1 MSKHKIYPFAV
12 AVVRSK
18 ENNLVSKDKLMQ
30 MAEAPTA
37 EDALR
42 ILSESGYGTLAPG
55 EIHDFEKLLSAQL
68 SDAYKSLAGLIPDD
82 KLVDI
87 FLYKND
93 YHNIKVL
100 IKQTISGIDGSA
112 YLIDGGTVSL
122 DTLKAAFEERKFTD
136 LPDLDIAAVNEA
148 MEEYAKTK
156 DGRYIDLILDRA
168 CFKTMAEA
176 AQKSKNDYV
185 IGYVE
190 RLADVTNIKTF
201 IRIKRRGKN
210 FKIFEDAYVSGGSL
224 DLETFAEAYES
235 DNPEAVLTGRGYDQV
250 CKDFMTESF
259 TKFEKNC
266 DDFIM
271 SYVKDARYKSL
282 TPEPIVGYIIGKET
296 EIKCVRI
303 IMTCKLN
310 NIDTETIKE
319 RVRESYV

>member
-176 AQKSKNDYV
+176 AHKTKNDYV

>member
-37 EDALR
+37 EEALR

>member
-100 IKQTISGIDGSA
+100 IKQTVSSIDGSA

>member
-68 SDAYKSLAGLIPDD
+68 SDAYRSLAGLIPDD

-100 IKQTISGIDGSA
+100 IKQTVSGTDGSA

>member
-18 ENNLVSKDKLMQ
+18 ENNLVTKDKLMQ

-42 ILSESGYGTLAPG
+42 ILTESGYGTLAPG

-100 IKQTISGIDGSA
+100 IKQTVSGIDGSA

-122 DTLKAAFEERKFTD
+122 DRLKAAFEERKFTD
-136 LPDLDIAAVNEA
+136 LPEIDIKAVNDA
-148 MEEYAKTK
+148 MDEYAKTK

-168 CFKTMAEA
+168 CFATMATA
-176 AQKSKNDYV
+176 AKKTKNDYV

-201 IRIKRRGKN
+201 ARIKRRGKN
-210 FKIFEDAYVSGGSL
+210 YKIYEDAFVDGGSIAL
-224 DLETFAEAYES
+224 DAFKDAFES
-235 DNPEAVLTGRGYDQV
+235 DNPEAVLSGRVYDQV
-250 CKDFMTESF
+250 CEGFMSESF
-259 TKFEKNC
+259 TEFEKNC

>member
-42 ILSESGYGTLAPG
+42 ILGESGYGNLPAS
-55 EIHDFEKLLSAQL
+55 EVHDFEKLLSAQL
-68 SDAYKSLAGLIPDD
+68 SDAYRSLSGLIPDD

-100 IKQTISGIDGSA
+100 IKQTVSGIDGSA

-136 LPDLDIAAVNEA
+136 LPDLDIKAIDDA

-168 CFKTMAEA
+168 CFKTMTEA
-176 AQKSKNDYV
+176 AKKTKNDYV

-201 IRIKRRGKN
+201 LRIKRRGKN
-210 FKIFEDAYVSGGSL
+210 LKIFEDAFVEGGSL
-224 DLETFAEAYES
+224 GMDIFEAAFES
-235 DNPEAVLTGRGYDQV
+235 DNPETVLMGRGYDQV
-250 CKDFMTESF
+250 CEGFMSESF
-259 TKFEKNC
+259 TGFEKKC

-271 SYVKDARYKSL
+271 EYVKDARYKSL

-296 EIKCVRI
+296 EVKCVRI

>member
-18 ENNLVSKDKLMQ
+18 ENNLVTKDKLMQ

>member
-100 IKQTISGIDGSA
+100 IKQTVSSIDGSA

-122 DTLKAAFEERKFTD
+122 DTLKAAFEERKFTN

>member
-55 EIHDFEKLLSAQL
+55 EIHDFEKLLSAQI

>member
-42 ILSESGYGTLAPG
+42 ILSESGYGSLPAS
-55 EIHDFEKLLSAQL
+55 EIHDFEKLLSDQL
-68 SDAYKSLAGLIPDD
+68 TDAYKSLSGLVPDD

-100 IKQTISGIDGSA
+100 IKQTVSGMDGSA

-122 DTLKAAFEERKFTD
+122 DRLKTAFEERKFTE
-136 LPDLDIAAVNEA
+136 LPELDIKAINDA

-168 CFKTMAEA
+168 CFATMSTA
-176 AQKSKNDYV
+176 AQKTKNDYV

-201 IRIKRRGKN
+201 TRIKRRGKN
-210 FKIFEDAYVSGGSL
+210 FKIFEDAFVVGGSL
-224 DLETFAEAYES
+224 GIDVFEDAFES
-235 DNPEAVLTGRGYDQV
+235 DNPEAVLSGRGYDQI
-250 CKDFMTESF
+250 CDSFMTESF

-296 EIKCVRI
+296 EVKCVRI

-310 NIDTETIKE
+310 NIDTEIIKE

>member
-1 MSKHKIYPFAV
+1 
-12 AVVRSK
+12 
-18 ENNLVSKDKLMQ
+18 
-30 MAEAPTA
+30 
-37 EDALR
+37 
-42 ILSESGYGTLAPG
+42 
-55 EIHDFEKLLSAQL
+55 
-68 SDAYKSLAGLIPDD
+68 
-82 KLVDI
+82 
-87 FLYKND
+87 
-93 YHNIKVL
+93 
-100 IKQTISGIDGSA
+100 
-112 YLIDGGTVSL
+112 
-122 DTLKAAFEERKFTD
+122 
-136 LPDLDIAAVNEA
+136 
-148 MEEYAKTK
+148 
-156 DGRYIDLILDRA
+156 
-168 CFKTMAEA
+168 MAEA

>member
-37 EDALR
+37 EEALR
-42 ILSESGYGTLAPG
+42 ILSESGYGSLPAD
-55 EIHDFEKLLSAQL
+55 EIYDFEKLLSAQL
-68 SDAYKSLAGLIPDD
+68 SDAYRSLAGLIPDD

-100 IKQTISGIDGSA
+100 IKQTVSGTDGSA

>member
-55 EIHDFEKLLSAQL
+55 EIHDFEKLLSARL
-68 SDAYKSLAGLIPDD
+68 SDAYRSLAGLIPDD

-100 IKQTISGIDGSA
+100 IKQTVSSIDGSA

>member
-55 EIHDFEKLLSAQL
+55 EIHDFEKLLSARL
-68 SDAYKSLAGLIPDD
+68 SDAYRSLAGLIPDD

-100 IKQTISGIDGSA
+100 IKQTVSGTDGSA

>member
-12 AVVRSK
+12 AVVRPK
-18 ENNLVSKDKLMQ
+18 ENNLVTKDKLMQ

-37 EDALR
+37 QDALR
-42 ILSESGYGTLAPG
+42 ILTESGYGSLPAD
-55 EIHDFEKLLSAQL
+55 EVHDFEKLLSAQL
-68 SDAYKSLAGLIPDD
+68 SDAYRSLAGLIPDD
-82 KLVDI
+82 KLVDV

-100 IKQTISGIDGSA
+100 IKQSISGANAEA
-112 YLIDGGTVSL
+112 YLIDGGTVPL
-122 DTLKAAFEERKFTD
+122 DRLKAAFEERKFTD
-136 LPDLDIAAVNEA
+136 FPDLDVKAIEDA
-148 MEEYAKTK
+148 METYAKTK

-168 CFKTMAEA
+168 CFSTMSAVA
-176 AQKSKNDYV
+176 KRSKNDYV

-190 RLADVTNIKTF
+190 RLADITNIKTF
-201 IRIKRRGKN
+201 VRIKRRGKT
-210 FKIFEDAYVSGGSL
+210 FKIFEDAFVPGGLIPS
-224 DLETFAEAYES
+224 DDFEEAYERE
-235 DNPEAVLTGRGYDQV
+235 NPEDVLVGKGYDQI
-250 CKDFMTESF
+250 CRNLMKEDLTQ
-259 TKFEKNC
+259 FEKNC

-296 EIKCVRI
+296 EVKCIRI

-310 NIDTETIKE
+310 DIDVETIKE

>member
-37 EDALR
+37 EEALR
-42 ILSESGYGTLAPG
+42 ILSESGYGSLPAD

-68 SDAYKSLAGLIPDD
+68 SDAYRSLAGLIPDD

-100 IKQTISGIDGSA
+100 IKQTVSGIDGSA

>member
-176 AQKSKNDYV
+176 AQKTKNDYV

>member
-100 IKQTISGIDGSA
+100 IKQTVSGTDGSA